1 MSSIVVAGDTS
12 GSITLSAPAVAGSTV
27 LTLPVVT
34 ATLITD
40 SSGVLAIG
48 ANQIYKDA
56 SGNVG
61 IGTSS
66 PSGRLHVN
74 GGYAGFQ
81 YNSSGIYPSYN
92 TWFSAI
98 GHNFQSGASYMDFWN
113 TVGSGFQW
121 HIQSGASTQTP
132 VMTIDPSGNVGIGN
146 TNPDVRLHV
155 TAPNPTQ
162 GILAH
167 LTNST
172 TTATTGAYLQITN
185 AGIADW
191 GIGQPAGATPALSFR
206 YGTNISSAGTE
217 FMRIDSS
224 GKVLVTSPAGLG
236 YGTGSGGTVTQA
248 TSKTTAVTLNKPSG
262 QIIMNG
268 ASIPAGGSV
277 YFALGNNVFFG
288 SAGDICFVS
297 NVSGD
302 GSLYECMVTQAY
314 SGVINIKVTNVSASP
329 QAHALV
335 LNFVIIK
342 GASA

>member
-1 MSSIVVAGDTS
+1 
-12 GSITLSAPAVAGSTV
+12 
-27 LTLPVVT
+27 
-34 ATLITD
+34 
-40 SSGVLAIG
+40 
-48 ANQIYKDA
+48 
-56 SGNVG
+56 
-61 IGTSS
+61 
-66 PSGRLHVN
+66 
-74 GGYAGFQ
+74 
-81 YNSSGIYPSYN
+81 
-92 TWFSAI
+92 
-98 GHNFQSGASYMDFWN
+98 MDFWN

-132 VMTIDPSGNVGIGN
+132 VMTIDPSGNVGIGTSSPATKLHLLTPSAAN
-146 TNPDVRLHV
+146 VELRIANSLSYSSLLIDSAGDSRL
-155 TAPNPTQ
+155 
-162 GILAH
+162 
-167 LTNST
+167 
-172 TTATTGAYLQITN
+172 Y
-185 AGIADW
+185 
-191 GIGQPAGATPALSFR
+191 TPALNQIFSV
-206 YGTNISSAGTE
+206 NSTE
-217 FMRIDSS
+217 RMRIDSS